1 MANLKAEELER
12 IYDLVAEAID
22 KVGPEKESLFLSRL
36 CLALA
41 NELGDENKVRE
52 CINIAGKELT
62 D

>member
-22 KVGPEKESLFLSRL
+22 KVGPEKEALFLSKL

-41 NELGDENKVRE
+41 NELGDEELVHE
-52 CINIAGKELT
+52 CIDIAGKDMT
-62 D
+62 N

>member
-36 CLALA
+36 CLSLA
-41 NELGDENKVRE
+41 NELGDEEQVRE
-52 CINIAGKELT
+52 CINIAGKDLT
-62 D
+62 N